1 METPETAPLPAHLT
15 GNALLRDARYNKG
28 TAFTAEERKAYK
40 IEGLL
45 PPVIDTLEFQ
55 QKRVLNH
62 IDTKKSDLDRYIY
75 LMGLLDR
82 NETLF
87 YKTLMSDPVRF
98 VPIVYDPVVGEA
110 CMEFSEIYRNK
121 AGMYVSIKDK
131 GHIKQVLSN
140 WPEKDVRFICVSTGG
155 RILGLGD
162 LGANGM
168 GIPLGKLQLYTACA
182 AVPPKGL
189 LPVLLDCGTENER
202 LLNDP
207 FYIGLRQHRPS
218 TDVLDEVVKEFVEA
232 VQELYPNCCLHFED
246 WKGTDAIRVLANYK
260 DKVCCYNDD
269 IQGTAAVSLAGI
281 MGALRIS
288 GGQLKDQRILM
299 FGAGS
304 AGIGISNMIC
314 TALQRDGLTDQEAIS
329 RITLFDVNGLIETSR
344 TDLTES
350 QKKYAHQMK
359 ASKDLVEVIKTVKPT
374 ILIGVSTVGK
384 AFTQEVLAE
393 MAANNEHPIVF
404 ALSNPTE
411 HAECSATEA
420 YEWTNGKVIYAAGI
434 PFDPVT
440 YEGNTYYP
448 GQANNYYCFPGVSL
462 GAYATNPKLITDEV
476 WVAASKALAEQLTPA
491 EKAKRMV
498 FPPQSDIL
506 KVSFHIAVRV
516 AEYIF
521 DNGLARAERPRDI
534 PAWIKSLQYKP
545 DYL

>member
-1 METPETAPLPAHLT
+1 METPKTTPPPAHLT
-15 GNALLRDARYNKG
+15 GNELLRDARYNKG

-218 TDVLDEVVKEFVEA
+218 TEVLDEVVKE
-232 VQELYPNCCLHFED
+232 
-246 WKGTDAIRVLANYK
+246 
-260 DKVCCYNDD
+260 
-269 IQGTAAVSLAGI
+269 
-281 MGALRIS
+281 
-288 GGQLKDQRILM
+288 
-299 FGAGS
+299 
-304 AGIGISNMIC
+304 IG
-314 TALQRDGLTDQEAIS
+314 R
-329 RITLFDVNGLIETSR
+329 
-344 TDLTES
+344 
-350 QKKYAHQMK
+350 AH
-359 ASKDLVEVIKTVKPT
+359 V
-374 ILIGVSTVGK
+374 
-384 AFTQEVLAE
+384 
-393 MAANNEHPIVF
+393 
-404 ALSNPTE
+404 
-411 HAECSATEA
+411 
-420 YEWTNGKVIYAAGI
+420 
-434 PFDPVT
+434 
-440 YEGNTYYP
+440 
-448 GQANNYYCFPGVSL
+448 
-462 GAYATNPKLITDEV
+462 
-476 WVAASKALAEQLTPA
+476 
-491 EKAKRMV
+491 
-498 FPPQSDIL
+498 
-506 KVSFHIAVRV
+506 
-516 AEYIF
+516 
-521 DNGLARAERPRDI
+521 
-534 PAWIKSLQYKP
+534 
-545 DYL
+545 